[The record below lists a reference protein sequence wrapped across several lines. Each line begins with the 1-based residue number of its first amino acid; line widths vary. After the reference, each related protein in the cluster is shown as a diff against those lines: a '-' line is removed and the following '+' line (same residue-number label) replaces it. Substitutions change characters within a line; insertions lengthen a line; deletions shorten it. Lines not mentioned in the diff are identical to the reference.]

1 MRALLSTS
9 TTLSVVLDPM
19 AMRAYY
25 LPLYY
30 SVVLDPMA
38 IEPTIYLSTTLPRSS
53 WVTVARRLESVVVIA
68 RLLSESVVV
77 WLSSVFT
84 SARELYPL
92 HPSIVSVSSPDLSP
106 QRP

>member
-1 MRALLSTS
+1 MAWEPYYLS

-19 AMRAYY
+19 AMRASY

-38 IEPTIYLSTTLPRSS
+38 IGAHYLPLYYSPSIELGDCS
-53 WVTVARRLESVVVIA
+53 RRLESVVVIA
-68 RLLSESVVV
+68 GLSGVVV